1 MITALTAYNVTIPKS
16 FADSKAAVAWAEQDG
31 ERYGC
36 CRIIR
41 ATATGKR
48 TIWRPAPAEQ
58 VETVTVRTA
67 IYTPRR
73 ARAA

>member
-1 MITALTAYNVTIPKS
+1 MITALTAYGVTIPKS

-36 CRIIR
+36 CRIVR

-48 TIWRPAPAEQ
+48 TIWRPAQAER
-58 VETVTVRTA
+58 V
-67 IYTPRR
+67 
-73 ARAA
+73 AA